1 MGSAFRS
8 PDRDASA
15 MTTDVKANA
24 KTKGPKLPVIMTAN
38 DLLDGEV
45 VFLTRDGWSFDPRAA
60 LIAQT
65 GETAEW
71 MEAEGR
77 RAQAENRVV
86 DAYLVPVRVEADGE
100 AVATHFREA
109 IRQKGPTMLPQYG
122 KQADF

>member
-1 MGSAFRS
+1 
-8 PDRDASA
+8 

-45 VFLTRDGWSFDPRAA
+45 VFLTDNGWSFDPHAA
-60 LIAQT
+60 LVA
-65 GETAEW
+65 ETAETASW
-71 MEAEGR
+71 MEEEGR
-77 RAQAENRVV
+77 RAQGENRVV
-86 DAYLVPVRVEADGE
+86 DAYLVPVRVEGGE

-109 IRQKGPTMLPQYG
+109 IRQKGPTILPQYG